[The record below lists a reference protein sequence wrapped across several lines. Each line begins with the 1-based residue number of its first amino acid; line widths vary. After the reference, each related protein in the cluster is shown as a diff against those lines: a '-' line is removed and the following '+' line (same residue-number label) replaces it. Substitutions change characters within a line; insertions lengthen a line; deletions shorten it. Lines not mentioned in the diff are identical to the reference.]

1 MKSAICVI
9 FTILLFGCASTST
22 TSSSSASLT
31 FTYTTVGI
39 LEGYDHTSKLVVYED
54 GNKIAESSAKK
65 ESEGNSITIPLSS
78 GTHNIRAVLN
88 SQYEGNWEEHL
99 KANDYSIDCLYE
111 ASVDVKG
118 KKVITL
124 VFDIGQE
131 KTIIK

>member
-1 MKSAICVI
+1 MKSVICII

-22 TSSSSASLT
+22 STNTTSSSSTSLT

-54 GNKIAESSAKK
+54 GNKIGESNAKK

-88 SQYEGNWEEHL
+88 SQYEGSWE
-99 KANDYSIDCLYE
+99 
-111 ASVDVKG
+111 
-118 KKVITL
+118 
-124 VFDIGQE
+124 
-131 KTIIK
+131 